1 MAMDFDIELYE
12 NENSSCPVKEFID
25 SLDNKMKARVIRTIE
40 LLEKYGNQLRLPYSK
55 SLGDGIFELRCQ
67 QSNNITRILYFF
79 YVNQN
84 IVMTNGFTKK
94 TQKTPR
100 NEIELAKTRRKD
112 YLERHSNQSK

>member
-1 MAMDFDIELYE
+1 MDFNIDFYE
-12 NENSSCPVKEFID
+12 TENSSCPVKEFIA
-25 SLDNKMKARVIRTIE
+25 SLDNKMKARVIRKIE
-40 LLEKYGNQLRLPYSK
+40 LLKEYGNQLRSPNSK

-84 IVMTNGFTKK
+84 LVITNGFTKK

-100 NEIELAKTRRKD
+100 NEIELAKARRKD
-112 YLERHSNQSK
+112 YLERHSKQSK